1 MTGAALPSEP
11 EALLQ
16 TARAHFDQQQWA
28 EAERCC
34 RQVLEQHPDHA
45 DALGL
50 LGVVLVDGGHG
61 ADPVPV
67 LMRHLSMRPNDRT
80 TLHRLARIHAGR
92 GQPEAAALLLQRASQ
107 QLTELAII
115 QNDLAVVL
123 DRLGRADEA
132 LAASDRAVTLAP
144 DFAIAHGNRGYMLL
158 NRERFSDAVDAELVA
173 LSYLPP
179 EMTEARASVVQT
191 LVQAAIK
198 AGRGAEAEATI
209 RAEIAAGRAELEMRA
224 QLANFMDKA
233 DRPDEA
239 LAMRNDLARRVGLRQ
254 AGLEEGGGATVL
266 VLAGAHGGLAPV
278 RYLLD
283 PAVFTILNFTL
294 LSADQPD
301 APLGDVDLQALRRAD
316 VVFSALADVDHDG
329 GQFETA
335 AEVCASIGLPV
346 VNPPASIGR
355 TGRHNAAGLFA
366 DIPDLIVPEVR
377 YIDRESLAG
386 LPITAPMLVRTAG
399 SHGGENL
406 VRIENEAEK
415 AAFLATTTSDQ
426 LLISPFHHFQS
437 PDGHWRKYR
446 LIFVDRQVFPY
457 HLAIG
462 DHWLVH
468 YWRALMERSEAKKA
482 EEERFLDDWRAVF
495 GERAARAVE
504 EVARRLDL
512 DYGGMDCALTDD
524 GQVLL
529 FEANACI
536 LIHLD
541 EDEASFPYKH
551 RNVPKIRDAFTQMV
565 KARARPNPTSPA

>member
-1 MTGAALPSEP
+1 VTGAVVSSDP
-11 EALLQ
+11 EALLR
-16 TARAHFDQQQWA
+16 TARAHFDKQQWA
-28 EAERCC
+28 EAEQSC
-34 RQVLEQHPDHA
+34 RQVLEQHPDHV

-50 LGVVLVDGGHG
+50 LGVVLVDGGRVDD
-61 ADPVPV
+61 AVPV
-67 LMRHLSMRPNDRT
+67 LMRHLAMRPGDRT
-80 TLHRLARIHAGR
+80 TLHRLARVHAGR

-107 QLTELAII
+107 ELTELAII

-132 LAASDRAVTLAP
+132 MAAADRAVVLAP

-158 NRERFSDAVDAELVA
+158 NRERFGDAVDAELLA
-173 LSYLPP
+173 LSHLPH
-179 EMTEARASVVQT
+179 ELTEARISVVQT

-198 AGRGAEAEATI
+198 AGRQAEAESTI
-209 RAEIAAGRAELEMRA
+209 RGEIAAGRAELEMMG
-224 QLANFMDKA
+224 QLANFLDKA
-233 DRPDEA
+233 GRPDEA
-239 LAMRNDLARRVGLRQ
+239 LAVRNDLARRTGLRQ
-254 AGLEEGGGATVL
+254 SGEDEGATAVL
-266 VLAGAHGGLAPV
+266 VLAGAFGGLAPV

-283 PAVFTILNFTL
+283 PEVFTILNFTL

-301 APLGDVDLQALRRAD
+301 APLGEVDIDSLRRVD
-316 VVFSALADVDHDG
+316 VVFSSLADVDHDG
-329 GQFETA
+329 GQFEAA
-335 AEVCASIGLPV
+335 AEVCARIGRPV

-355 TGRHNAAGLFA
+355 TGRHNAAALFG
-366 DIPDLIVPEVR
+366 DIPDMIVPEVR
-377 YIDRESLAG
+377 YIDRAG
-386 LPITAPMLVRTAG
+386 LAALTIDAPVLVRTAG
-399 SHGGENL
+399 SHGGEDL
-406 VRIENEAEK
+406 VRIGSDAEK
-415 AAFLATTTSDQ
+415 DAFLAKATTDQ
-426 LLISPFHHFQS
+426 LMVSPFHHFQS

-468 YWRALMERSEAKKA
+468 YWRALMERSEGKKA
-482 EEERFLDDWRAVF
+482 EEERFLDDWRGVF

-504 EVARRLDL
+504 EAARRLDL

-541 EDEASFPYKH
+541 EDKASFPYKH
-551 RNVPKIRDAFTQMV
+551 RHVPKIREAFTRLV
-565 KARARPNPTSPA
+565 KERARPLPLA